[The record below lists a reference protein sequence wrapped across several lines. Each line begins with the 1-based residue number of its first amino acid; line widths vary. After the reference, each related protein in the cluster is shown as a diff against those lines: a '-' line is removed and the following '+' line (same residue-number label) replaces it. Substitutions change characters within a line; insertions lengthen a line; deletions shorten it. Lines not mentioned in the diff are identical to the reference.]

1 MRVVFH
7 HAYGYSSMFCCSISK
22 VISKNTSVS
31 FVLQT
36 CMGVPDTLKRREE
49 KTKQA
54 VKLLSM
60 SSKEKG
66 PPGA

>member
-1 MRVVFH
+1 
-7 HAYGYSSMFCCSISK
+7 MFCCSISK